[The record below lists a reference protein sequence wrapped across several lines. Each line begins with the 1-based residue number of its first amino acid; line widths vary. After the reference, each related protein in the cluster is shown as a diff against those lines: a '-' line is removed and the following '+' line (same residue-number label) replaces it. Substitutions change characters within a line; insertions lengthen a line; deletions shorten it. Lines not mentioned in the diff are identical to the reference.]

1 MNMVF
6 ESKRDAWIVIL
17 IWGGA
22 LLCASAA
29 VQQFTAPLN
38 PLSTIMLAL
47 FAGAAV
53 FMLWVLY
60 GIDYTLSVDELLIR
74 CGPLRYRVPLAA
86 IDSVHPSRNPLSSPA
101 ASLDRLLIRYNGQ
114 RRQILIS
121 PTPRADFLRELRQRC
136 PQLDPDGDGLARPGL
151 PTKPPSLFGQP

>member
-1 MNMVF
+1 MNTAF

-22 LLCASAA
+22 LVCGAA
-29 VQQFTAPLN
+29 AANQFSAPLN
-38 PLSTIMLAL
+38 AMSALMLAL
-47 FAGAAV
+47 YGGAAA

-60 GIDYTLSVDELLIR
+60 GIDYTLSADELLIR

-86 IDSVHPSRNPLSSPA
+86 IDSVQPSRNPLSSPA
-101 ASLDRLLIRYNGQ
+101 ASLDRLLIRYHDQ

-121 PTPRADFLRELRQRC
+121 PTPKADFMRELRQRC
-136 PQLDPDGDGLARPGL
+136 PQLEPDGDGLARPGL
-151 PTKPPSLFGQP
+151 PAKPTGLFG